1 MDILFF
7 VGCNKIDWLF
17 KNDEQIK
24 KVYDKLNHMGI
35 IVNYEHGYSLKT
47 KKSGFISM
55 KEFQNLKKLSENGIE
70 DILNTLFEKY
80 FKYTENG
87 IYQKILM

>member
-1 MDILFF
+1 
-7 VGCNKIDWLF
+7 
-17 KNDEQIK
+17 
-24 KVYDKLNHMGI
+24 
-35 IVNYEHGYSLKT
+35 
-47 KKSGFISM
+47 M